1 MSGAWVIDTGLLN
14 GASFQLTQ
22 SGAIV
27 SGTFSLPKV
36 GAGSTDPAEPG
47 QITMAGNL
55 RMRVKV
61 GRFTDFRMEGN
72 MDSTGTR
79 VTGNLQGSG
88 FTGQPFSMHK

>member
-1 MSGAWVIDTGLLN
+1 
-14 GASFQLTQ
+14 
-22 SGAIV
+22 V
-27 SGTFSLPKV
+27 SGTFTLP
-36 GAGSTDPAEPG
+36 GIGTGNTDPAEPG
-47 QITMAGNL
+47 QITVAGNL
-55 RMRVKV
+55 TMRVKV